1 MNYHAVIFEDVD
13 RFPGTII
20 FSKLREMNYIINES
34 KEIDKRKKPI
44 RFVYAIRDLVLSDE
58 ERVKFFDYILPVVP
72 ITSITNSAEH
82 FIGKLRECL
91 GQERLDAKY
100 HNLVNVVSQY
110 IVDTRLMNNICNE
123 FSVYKEKLG
132 VDISGVNLLGMIIF
146 KNLIPVEYENLLH
159 GDGILVDFFKLAD
172 TKIAKEQSDI
182 DTQIFK
188 EEEEI
193 KVLNRNDDEA
203 EIAQKEERLQRLRR
217 DRIKWARQNL
227 RNLLRIKKVLRED
240 MFLMMGVTLDE
251 SGLHYIPVEN
261 APKSF
266 SARQACVI
274 YGLVAGGYLDENYK
288 HYLSVFDDAVI
299 SHRDHHFVLSVIRN
313 IGLPWDYGIDSVEN
327 ICAEL
332 ECGLFERNSIM
343 NFDLV
348 HSALCERWPEDKQET
363 LFAYIFAVDSRLIN
377 FFDQLLQRYDDD
389 PKLYAKLNFYVKQY
403 QSQYER
409 FLISDNIVSTE
420 RKLTQL
426 GRFLK
431 LSSDLSNLALSS
443 EIVAFVSSFRKL
455 ATMFMQ
461 MGFDIGDVK
470 GLLCG
475 GRIRFKEIDFCEDP
489 EVFDPV
495 LDVIVD
501 TDSYELEPELMKRMA
516 QKLGCPVSRWNCAC
530 CSIMYGCGVDKIR
543 DRIDSDVPLFLRKIY
558 FSTEQEQEDDQSFI
572 EYVLNHPD
580 CDDDI
585 KNRFLD
591 RQRVGILDAKRIKS
605 DTTIEYALRTNKLVL
620 SWDNVV
626 EYYKRFI
633 EEEDLG
639 ADGVNSEAVDTYRT
653 KLCEYVRDGMDFLA
667 NKPFDVEYQ
676 YDYLVISLLVGSPQ
690 IPDGFVLQL
699 IEKCRRL
706 KARVYLENTIPPHR
720 IKWLETRG
728 MTEFESVA
736 YDRLRDVGNGAH
748 IAYACSYFESFLEK
762 IILSALVCFA

>member
-1 MNYHAVIFEDVD
+1 M
-13 RFPGTII
+13 
-20 FSKLREMNYIINES
+20 
-34 KEIDKRKKPI
+34 I
-44 RFVYAIRDLVLSDE
+44 RRS
-58 ERVKFFDYILPVVP
+58 
-72 ITSITNSAEH
+72 
-82 FIGKLRECL
+82 
-91 GQERLDAKY
+91 
-100 HNLVNVVSQY
+100 
-110 IVDTRLMNNICNE
+110 
-123 FSVYKEKLG
+123 
-132 VDISGVNLLGMIIF
+132 
-146 KNLIPVEYENLLH
+146 
-159 GDGILVDFFKLAD
+159 
-172 TKIAKEQSDI
+172 
-182 DTQIFK
+182 
-188 EEEEI
+188 
-193 KVLNRNDDEA
+193 
-203 EIAQKEERLQRLRR
+203 
-217 DRIKWARQNL
+217 
-227 RNLLRIKKVLRED
+227 
-240 MFLMMGVTLDE
+240 
-251 SGLHYIPVEN
+251 HY
-261 APKSF
+261 
-266 SARQACVI
+266 
-274 YGLVAGGYLDENYK
+274 
-288 HYLSVFDDAVI
+288 
-299 SHRDHHFVLSVIRN
+299 
-313 IGLPWDYGIDSVEN
+313 GLPW
-327 ICAEL
+327 
-332 ECGLFERNSIM
+332 
-343 NFDLV
+343 
-348 HSALCERWPEDKQET
+348 P
-363 LFAYIFAVDSRLIN
+363 RL
-377 FFDQLLQRYDDD
+377 LS
-389 PKLYAKLNFYVKQY
+389 KQY

-409 FLISDNIVSTE
+409 FLISDNIVSAE

-516 QKLGCPVSRWNCAC
+516 QKLGCPVSRWSCAC

-762 IILSALVCFA
+762 TNEITVSNKDLQLILLDESMEEIKAAKLSHKFGEEIIANNELKEALSQYISSGSLQLFERNVVCNCLQYITPVSVLCYIMTQYNFDTENSIRFVKLMPEPFKLLVQWGGVVDLPKSQIVKEMLSRLKEKGVVVSYRVVGMNIRAHVAESDPSGVPF